1 MSYRSD
7 MQKIKKAELFNM
19 KSEEIMG
26 VKGFMLWTAGIQ
38 ALYGSTALIN
48 NVKKCQNWN

>member
-26 VKGFMLWTAGIQ
+26 VKGFIYELRVYKHFMEAQL
-38 ALYGSTALIN
+38 L
-48 NVKKCQNWN
+48 